1 MHVLANKKILQII
14 HEFLGANAHLS
25 TTHSNAIK
33 PCNVKKCILFQHV
46 SEQYSYRQALWALGI
61 SLHQPMS

>member
-33 PCNVKKCILFQHV
+33 PCNVKNV
-46 SEQYSYRQALWALGI
+46 SFSSMLASNIVIGRPYGPWVLACTS
-61 SLHQPMS
+61 P